1 MRFLLKLAL
10 YFIVLLPFAL
20 AAAAYFAVEK
30 TALIETHVKL
40 TSDEIGRAKATLDRH
55 DPRDLRDGE
64 VRTVTIRRRDLDLAV
79 NYFVYLIG
87 RGGAAVELR
96 DGSVKVQATAR
107 LPKNPVGQYLNV
119 ETVWSETPDLPKVDY
134 LRIGRLTIPGWLADQ
149 VLAITINTL
158 YTRTGH
164 NLRSDLIRQ
173 VAIKSSG
180 LSVTYEWDSQLTD
193 VVRTSLVS
201 AQDQDRLKMY
211 NQRLVEVVS
220 SGRGPIKMVDILQP
234 LFQLGEEQSK
244 FSDSATENR
253 AAIIVLTAYVDGRD
267 LKRLAPQAGTWPKAP
282 KREVRLRGRR
292 DFAQHF
298 MISASLS
305 MAGGNVFSDA
315 VGLLKE
321 IEDSR
326 GGSGFSFNDLCA
338 DKAGTRFGE
347 RATAFTRAS
356 EVQTRA
362 AKSLTESDVMP
373 KVNDLPEH
381 MSEAEFQRRFG
392 GVDSPRYNNMI
403 AEIDRRVERLP
414 LYR

>member
-1 MRFLLKLAL
+1 MRFLLKLVL
-10 YFIVLLPFAL
+10 YLIVLLPFAL
-20 AAAAYFAVEK
+20 VAAAYFAVEK

-40 TSDEIGRAKATLDRH
+40 TSAEIGRAKAILDRH
-55 DPRDLRDGE
+55 DPRELRDGE
-64 VRTVTIRRRDLDLAV
+64 VRTVTIRKRDLDLAV

-87 RGGAAVELR
+87 RGGAVVELH

-119 ETVWSETPDLPKVDY
+119 ETGWSETSDLPKVDH
-134 LRIGRLTIPGWLADQ
+134 LRIGRLSVPGWLANQ
-149 VLAITINTL
+149 VLALTIKTL

-173 VAIKSSG
+173 VAIKSGG

-201 AQDQDRLKMY
+201 AQDQDRLKIY

-220 SGRGPIKMVDILQP
+220 AGRGPIKMVDILQP

-244 FSDSATENR
+244 SSDSATESR

-267 LKRLAPQAGTWPKAP
+267 LKRLAPQSGTWPKAP
-282 KREVRLRGRR
+282 KREVRLRGRQ

-305 MAGGNVFSDA
+305 MSGGNVFSDA

-356 EVQTRA
+356 EVQTRVA
-362 AKSLTESDVMP
+362 RSLTESDVMP
-373 KVNDLPEH
+373 KVDDLPEH
-381 MSEAEFQRRFG
+381 MSEAEFERRFG
-392 GVDSPRYNNMI
+392 GVDSPRYNAMI

>member
-1 MRFLLKLAL
+1 MRFLFKLIL
-10 YFIVLLPFAL
+10 CLIVLLPVAL
-20 AAAAYFAVEK
+20 VAAAYFAVEK
-30 TALIETHVKL
+30 TALIETQVKL
-40 TSDEIGRAKATLDRH
+40 TSAEIGRAKATVDRH

-64 VRTVTIRRRDLDLAV
+64 VRTINIRKRDLDLAV
-79 NYFVYLIG
+79 NYFVYLVG
-87 RGGAAVELR
+87 RGGAAIELR
-96 DGSVKVQATAR
+96 DGSIKAQATVR
-107 LPKNPVGQYLNV
+107 LPKNPVGQYLNI
-119 ETVWSETPDLPKVDY
+119 ETGWSETSDLPKVDH
-134 LRIGRLTIPGWLADQ
+134 LRIGRLSVPGWLADG
-149 VLAITINTL
+149 VLALTFNTL

-173 VAIKSSG
+173 VAIRNSG
-180 LSVTYEWDSQLTD
+180 LSITYEWDSQLTD

-201 AQDQDRLKMY
+201 AQDQDLLKVY

-220 SGRGPIKMVDILQP
+220 AGRGPIKMVDILRS
-234 LFQLGEEQSK
+234 LFRLGEGQSK
-244 FSDSATENR
+244 FSDAATENR

-267 LKRLAPQAGTWPKAP
+267 LKHLAPQADTWPKAP
-282 KREVRLRGRR
+282 KREVKLRGRQ

-315 VGLLKE
+315 VGLMKE

-356 EVQTRA
+356 EVQTLVAR
-362 AKSLTESDVMP
+362 SLSESDIMP
-373 KVNDLPEH
+373 KVSDLPEH
-381 MSEAEFQRRFG
+381 MSEAEFERWFG
-392 GVDSPRYNNMI
+392 GVDSPRYNEMI
-403 AEIDRRVERLP
+403 AEIDRRVNQLP

>member
-1 MRFLLKLAL
+1 MRFLLKLVL
-10 YFIVLLPFAL
+10 YLIVLLPFAL
-20 AAAAYFAVEK
+20 VAAAYFAVEK
-30 TALIETHVKL
+30 TALIETQVKL
-40 TSDEIGRAKATLDRH
+40 TSTEIGRAKAILNRH

-64 VRTVTIRRRDLDLAV
+64 VRTVTIRKRDLDLAV

-87 RGGAAVELR
+87 RGGAAVELH

-107 LPKNPVGQYLNV
+107 LPKNPVGEYLNV
-119 ETVWSETPDLPKVDY
+119 ETGWSETSDLPKVDH
-134 LRIGRLTIPGWLADQ
+134 LRIGRLTVPGWLANQ
-149 VLAITINTL
+149 VLALTIKGL
-158 YTRTGH
+158 YNRTGH

-201 AQDQDRLKMY
+201 AQDQDRLAIY

-244 FSDSATENR
+244 SSDSATENR
-253 AAIIVLTAYVDGRD
+253 AAIIVLTAYVDGLD
-267 LKRLAPQAGTWPKAP
+267 LQRLAPQAGSWPKAP

-362 AKSLTESDVMP
+362 ARSLTESDVMP
-373 KVNDLPEH
+373 KVSDLPEH
-381 MSEAEFQRRFG
+381 MSEAEFERRFG
-392 GVDSPRYNNMI
+392 GVDSPRYNAMI